1 MRKCEKCDV
10 EMVNGFLY
18 GEPRFIDMDHD
29 IDKFYFNVKTGEQ
42 GNFLG
47 IKYDTSKQFNL
58 NACVCPRCGKIEL
71 YVNPDDLK
79 Q

>member
-29 IDKFYFNVKTGEQ
+29 IDKFYFNVT
-42 GNFLG
+42 
-47 IKYDTSKQFNL
+47 II
-58 NACVCPRCGKIEL
+58 P
-71 YVNPDDLK
+71 LK
-79 Q
+79 